1 MKKKDV
7 LTTNLKLSYFLIFG
21 SFACF
26 FPFLTYYMQSRGL
39 SFTQIG
45 ILFAVYSITGVFTQP
60 IWGFLTD
67 KYLNKRITIMILI
80 IGSAILITSFIF
92 ANSFIA
98 ILLSIVLFLTFQS
111 PIIPVSDAFTY
122 EIMEKKREIQ
132 YGRIRL
138 MGSAGYA
145 FMALISGQVVSRV
158 GINVAF
164 IMYSVMIM
172 VGLIFI
178 YRIDFQGKKT
188 KVKINVKDISK
199 LFRNRRFLIFM
210 LAVYTINIA
219 IGSNNSY
226 ISLLIQKTGGTV
238 AHIGVY
244 GFMVA
249 ISELPS
255 MFSGHKLM
263 KRFGELNLFAIG
275 IFFFVL
281 RYLLDSLSVSYQM
294 VLVVQVLQG
303 VSFALFFM
311 AALQYLNGIVPSAM
325 KTTAMTIFAAVCG
338 LGNFTGNIGGGI
350 LLEHI
355 DIFTLFRILAAVSF
369 VALLIILGLKVYEK
383 SLKEKLVS

>member
-7 LTTNLKLSYFLIFG
+7 LTTNLKLSYFLVFG

-26 FPFLTYYMQSRGL
+26 FPFLTFYMQSRGL

-45 ILFAVYSITGVFTQP
+45 LLFAVYSITGVVTQP
-60 IWGFLTD
+60 IWGYLTD
-67 KYLNKRITIMILI
+67 KYLNKRKTIMILI
-80 IGSAILITSFIF
+80 VGSAILITSFIF

-98 ILLSIVLFLTFQS
+98 ILLCIVIFLTFQS

-145 FMALISGQVVSRV
+145 FMSLISGQVVARV
-158 GINVAF
+158 GIEVAF
-164 IMYSVMIM
+164 IMYSALIM

-178 YRIDFQGKKT
+178 YRIDFQGKKA
-188 KVKINVKDISK
+188 KVKINVSDISK
-199 LFRNRRFLIFM
+199 LFKNRRFLLFM
-210 LAVYTINIA
+210 IAVYTINIA

-226 ISLLIQKTGGTV
+226 ISLLIMKTGGTV

-275 IFFFVL
+275 VFFFVL
-281 RYLLDSLSVSYQM
+281 RYLLDSLSMSYQM

-311 AALQYLNGIVPSAM
+311 AALQYLNGIVPKDM

-355 DIFTLFRILAAVSF
+355 DIFTLFRILAGVSLVSLVF
-369 VALLIILGLKVYEK
+369 IMALKVYEK
-383 SLKEKLVS
+383 SLKVNPVS